1 MNRLELPFTLGVFL
15 VSTLPLVA
23 QSRWQ
28 PVTFGSAPDHIDV
41 LVGGKA
47 FTTYYLAGDAAK
59 AYMMPLRTAQ
69 GNVISRDFP
78 HGNDVTGG
86 NPKDDSFEPH
96 QRPLYFGHGDI
107 NGFDF
112 WGEEAFKKFYGPE
125 GSARY
130 GHMILQRLEP
140 VQPGAE
146 SGTLRAQFQLTGNE
160 GTNVAR
166 ETQTF
171 IFRGDASTRIID
183 CEILIEAVYGPV
195 TFGDTKEGSF
205 ALRLGPALSDPNV
218 SIVNSNHE
226 TGSAVWGKRADW
238 VDYSGTVGGEE
249 AGVAIFDHPENLR
262 HPTTWHARGYGL
274 FSVNPFGLRAFT
286 QDANQNGAYQIP
298 AGGSLRLRYRVVIH
312 HGTAK
317 SYDVAEAFARYQSL
331 ANSGAH
337 SGKGKTH

>member
-1 MNRLELPFTLGVFL
+1 MNRRKISFAFGIFL
-15 VSTLPLVA
+15 ISTLPVVA
-23 QSRWQ
+23 QPAWQ
-28 PVTFGSAPDHIDV
+28 PVTFAPSSDHIEV

-47 FTTYYLAGDAAK
+47 FTTYFFAVDAAK

-69 GNVISRDFP
+69 GNIISRDFP
-78 HGNDVTGG
+78 RGNDVKGG

-125 GSARY
+125 GNARF
-130 GHMILQRLEP
+130 GRMVLERLEP
-140 VQPGAE
+140 VRPGAK
-146 SGTLRAQFQLTGNE
+146 SGTLRAHFQLTGSD
-160 GTNVAR
+160 GTKVAR

-171 IFRGDASTRIID
+171 IFRGNASTRIVD

-249 AGVAIFDHPENLR
+249 AGVAVFDHPKNLR

-274 FSVNPFGLRAFT
+274 FAVNPFGLRAFT
-286 QDANQNGAYQIP
+286 GDANQNGAYQIP
-298 AGGSLRLRYRVVIH
+298 AGASLRLSYRVVIH
-312 HGTAK
+312 HGKAK
-317 SYDVAEAFARYQSL
+317 SYDVAQAYAQYQSTVH
-331 ANSGAH
+331 AMRE
-337 SGKGKTH
+337 KTH